1 MNALNVLLFAGR
13 FEVRGTSAYT
23 LRLTEHLEDYEVTAR
38 VICPDSRLVDE
49 HKRAQ
54 LPISDYRHLDTPL
67 WGRVIGHVI
76 RRDLADRVPDLIHV
90 QSLNVLSQGTW
101 LARRLQRPFVLTV
114 HDSLLPR
121 QRLQLDRIQGRQI
134 IAVSESVQSELL
146 KRKNLSEDM
155 VTVIHSGVDI
165 PENADSAPVLDPNHI
180 PVIGTAGPL
189 ETVKGLPFFLGAAQQ
204 VLATRGNAEF
214 LVSGTGPEESNLRRL
229 AHELGISEHVTFV
242 PNLHDFSKSLSAL
255 DIFCLP
261 SLRQGLG
268 TIMLEAMARG
278 KPVIASGVGG
288 IYSAVQ
294 DDETGLVVPPSNSS
308 RLASRILE
316 LLNDPVRARAIGE
329 RARQFVKEQFGV
341 EQMVEKTVNVYRR
354 FAGVES

>member
-1 MNALNVLLFAGR
+1 
-13 FEVRGTSAYT
+13 
-23 LRLTEHLEDYEVTAR
+23 
-38 VICPDSRLVDE
+38 
-49 HKRAQ
+49 
-54 LPISDYRHLDTPL
+54 
-67 WGRVIGHVI
+67 
-76 RRDLADRVPDLIHV
+76 
-90 QSLNVLSQGTW
+90 
-101 LARRLQRPFVLTV
+101 
-114 HDSLLPR
+114 
-121 QRLQLDRIQGRQI
+121 
-134 IAVSESVQSELL
+134 
-146 KRKNLSEDM
+146 M
-155 VTVIHSGVDI
+155 VTVIHSGVEI

-294 DDETGLVVPPSNSS
+294 DNKTGLVVPPSNSGQ
-308 RLASRILE
+308 LASRILE

-341 EQMVEKTVNVYRR
+341 EQMVEQTVNVYRR